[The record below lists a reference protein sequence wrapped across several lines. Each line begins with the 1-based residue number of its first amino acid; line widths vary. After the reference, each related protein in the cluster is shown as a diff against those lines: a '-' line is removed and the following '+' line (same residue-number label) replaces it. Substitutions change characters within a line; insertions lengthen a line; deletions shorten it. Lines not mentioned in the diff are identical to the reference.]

1 MDSMDKMIIGVSAMG
16 IGEKQFQEDLEEG
29 EEREQ
34 RDDRDDREEKSKG
47 SGIDFDF
54 NQIHKQY
61 ERLIGRNQLLG

>member
-29 EEREQ
+29 EER
-34 RDDRDDREEKSKG
+34 DDRYDREEKSKG